1 MGESSLGER
10 QTNCANC
17 GAPLPLE
24 GNKCAHCATPFSFAS
39 NEKTKE
45 GQPLSKAQLEQVE
58 DFSDLETAFKAMA
71 GLKRAKGDEEGAQR
85 WESSS
90 KALKDRVNE
99 ELSGKSVESNKICSR
114 CGANNRSIANFCAQC
129 GLRL

>member
-17 GAPLPLE
+17 GAPLPLQ
-24 GNKCAHCATPFSFAS
+24 GNKCAHCATPFSFAAY
-39 NEKTKE
+39 EKTKE
-45 GQPLSKAQLEQVE
+45 GQPQTQAQPEQAE
-58 DFSDLETAFKAMA
+58 DLTDLETAFKAMA
-71 GLKRAKGDEEGAQR
+71 GMKRAKGDEEGAQR

-90 KALKDRVNE
+90 NALRSTVNA
-99 ELSGKSVESNKICSR
+99 ELSGKSAESNKICSR